1 MQHALLPA
9 QHFCPDLQQS
19 GFASLEQQADFA
31 AQQASLAVQQ
41 SASWTPA
48 FAVVFVAQQQVF
60 VLASET
66 SETAGFAAFLSAEGL
81 RAEVL

>member
-1 MQHALLPA
+1 LPA

-48 FAVVFVAQQQVF
+48 FAAVF

-66 SETAGFAAFLSAEGL
+66 SETVGFAALLSVNVL

>member
-1 MQHALLPA
+1 LQQALLPA

-41 SASWTPA
+41 SASWTPT
-48 FAVVFVAQQQVF
+48 FDAVFMVQQQVF
-60 VLASET
+60 ALASET
-66 SETAGFAAFLSAEGL
+66 SETVGFAGLLSA
-81 RAEVL
+81 AVL

>member
-1 MQHALLPA
+1 VTLQQALLPA

-41 SASWTPA
+41 SANWAPA
-48 FAVVFVAQQQVF
+48 FAVVFVAQQQV
-60 VLASET
+60 VRPT
-66 SETAGFAAFLSAEGL
+66 SETEAFAPLL
-81 RAEVL
+81 

>member
-1 MQHALLPA
+1 LQQALLPA

-48 FAVVFVAQQQVF
+48 LDAVFVAQQQVF

-66 SETAGFAAFLSAEGL
+66 SETVGFAALLSADVL